1 MVAES
6 SPLSA
11 GAFLHTPQ
19 PHHDILFFGTLDKRR
34 DGAVRG
40 GWATR
45 LFLLTS
51 QWLVYFRLTSK
62 LEILGEERERVDLK
76 SIAKV
81 RVAPESEVPSAAVEV
96 AKEFV
101 YLEITLQ
108 SHRVLLMRA
117 SRNEAAAVDTW
128 VAAINEQREVLLQPT
143 PKLMY
148 SGTAKAPTPAP
159 VPVPPETTPSDRFD
173 HAIALVGM
181 VDDYTEREEFVVA
194 KHVAFGQRIELG
206 VVKQGGACL
215 LMLDDGGVAR
225 IGTQA
230 LLGSWDANETCWV
243 EFVGASV
250 PCEVEVSVSCQV
262 VKHTPPITRASS
274 DAALLLPSPSHTFL
288 RKASDGA
295 SLGFLL
301 LAILVHFMYGVQGF
315 HWSHKA
321 CLTAGAALAI
331 TSLLHS
337 SDTTSATRLKRAA
350 RRTQASLIPKVQLTL
365 IVHQCRRT
373 AAAS

>member
-1 MVAES
+1 MS
-6 SPLSA
+6 GLPPLQ
-11 GAFLHTPQ
+11 Q
-19 PHHDILFFGTLDKRR
+19 PHQDILFFGTLDKRR

-62 LEILGEERERVDLK
+62 LEILGEERERVPLK

-81 RVAPESEVPSAAVEV
+81 RLAPEAEIPAAAVEM
-96 AKEFV
+96 AKEYV
-101 YLEITLQ
+101 YLEITLA

-117 SRNEAAAVDTW
+117 PVKETNACETW
-128 VAAINEQREVLLQPT
+128 VSVINEQREVLMKPT
-143 PKLMY
+143 PKLMGPREVRVL
-148 SGTAKAPTPAP
+148 SPVAAAAPPPASNNN
-159 VPVPPETTPSDRFD
+159 VFD
-173 HAIALVGM
+173 HQVALVGM

-194 KHVAFGQRIELG
+194 KNIQFGQHIDLG

-215 LMLDDGGVAR
+215 IMLDDGGVAR

-230 LLGSWDANETCWV
+230 LMGSWDANETCWV
-243 EFVGASV
+243 EFSGSTV
-250 PCEVEVSVSCQV
+250 PCEVEVSVTCQV
-262 VKHTPPITRASS
+262 VKHTPPQLHNKNENKAIVRTKTQE
-274 DAALLLPSPSHTFL
+274 LL
-288 RKASDGA
+288 RKSSDGA
-295 SLGFLL
+295 SIGFLV

-331 TSLLHS
+331 ITLLHS
-337 SDTTSATRLKRAA
+337 SDSTAAARMKKAA
-350 RRTQASLIPKVQLTL
+350 RRSHASSLIPKVQLTL
-365 IVHQCRRT
+365 IIHQCRRT
-373 AAAS
+373 GE